1 MANSAEAQEGKGRVK
16 DGKYIYNLYLNI
28 DRVTINW
35 DNLRILSLN
44 SFYSFL
50 K

>member
-1 MANSAEAQEGKGRVK
+1 MANSAEALEGKGRVK
-16 DGKYIYNLYLNI
+16 DGKYNLYLNI
-28 DRVTINW
+28 DRVTMNR

-44 SFYSFL
+44 FFYIVF